1 MTSKCDIC
9 FDECPDKLMVR
20 LVKKIDGVYARCCC
34 CNINICVRCAM
45 TMQKSVMNECPLCRT
60 FYEIYVFNDLVGT
73 DGWDENDGDAFDA
86 HDRRVI
92 QNKYDKYIIAIIDG
106 MSFAV
111 LRSDK
116 DRGMNYIDL
125 HAFESYNRKK
135 KELMMSRYDIRNPV
149 GVFDSSKGK
158 LILNDGVTLIN

>member
-45 TMQKSVMNECPLCRT
+45 TMQKPIMNKCPLCRT
-60 FYEIYVFNDLVGT
+60 SYEIYVFNDLVGT
-73 DGWDENDGDAFDA
+73 NGWDENDGDAFDA

-92 QNKYDKYIIAIIDG
+92 KNKFDKYMIVIIDEITYA
-106 MSFAV
+106 MK
-111 LRSDK
+111 RSQK
-116 DRGMNYIDL
+116 GMNYIDL
-125 HAFESYNRKK
+125 YNLQSYNRKK
-135 KELMMSRYDIRNPV
+135 KELMMSSYDIYNSV
-149 GVFDSSKGK
+149 GMFNVSEGR
-158 LILNDGVTLIN
+158 LILDD